1 MSVLG
6 RLALLF
12 VCSASVLGEVEE
24 FFITGPNQ
32 LHNVATEAYL
42 VNLKSYSDCSA

>member
-1 MSVLG
+1 MGVLA
-6 RLALLF
+6 RVALILLF
-12 VCSASVLGEVEE
+12 SSSVLGEVEE

-42 VNLKSYSDCSA
+42 VSFWFLVLLE